1 MTDVSV
7 TVRTAAIFEGHK
19 HGVSIQS
26 SINLGDTL
34 LQITRAKK
42 LLLTLHAFLSSSLA
56 IYQFMKFWFLDMYAL
71 KNVWELLQKKFLDS
85 AIKIAKSGLSKVSY
99 LSLVLFIAFSCR
111 LKGETVEQ
119 HSRYGCNCTC
129 AVSHFRRNLLAAAV
143 SAPAVAICLKI
154 YLILNN

>member
-71 KNVWELLQKKFLDS
+71 KNVWELLQSSSILQLKSQKAVYPKLVILAWFFSLLFLV
-85 AIKIAKSGLSKVSY
+85 G
-99 LSLVLFIAFSCR
+99 
-111 LKGETVEQ
+111 
-119 HSRYGCNCTC
+119 
-129 AVSHFRRNLLAAAV
+129 
-143 SAPAVAICLKI
+143 
-154 YLILNN
+154 